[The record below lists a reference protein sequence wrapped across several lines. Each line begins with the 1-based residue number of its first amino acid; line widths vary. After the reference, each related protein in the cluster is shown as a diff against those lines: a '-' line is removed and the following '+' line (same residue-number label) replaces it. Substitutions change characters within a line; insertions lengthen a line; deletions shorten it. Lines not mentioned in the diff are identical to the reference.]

1 MLRRSDISFEK
12 DDSSRYLPWLIAF
25 MVFLAALSIAGLFV
39 LSDITSKLGKG
50 FYNKITI
57 QLPVSSSTKTDEF
70 RKSEALRLLRANDAV
85 KKARMVKPEE
95 VIDLLRPWLGEA
107 AALEKL
113 PIPNVIDVEI
123 NRSTNVSE
131 ETLKKL
137 LLPKI
142 PDVLVDDHRK
152 WLNYLTNTIRSI
164 EIIALSIVLLITLTT
179 VGTVIFTTRTSME
192 LQRETISI
200 LHFIGAQDHYIAY
213 QFAFRAAWLGIKGG
227 LAGIIISVPIL
238 LGFRLVIGS
247 LSTGLM
253 PELTLYATGWISVG
267 LIVPSVAAIAMSTAY
282 TTVIRSLIKLP

>member
-131 ETLKKL
+131 ETLHCVMALNLQKL
-137 LLPKI
+137 FGSL
-142 PDVLVDDHRK
+142 VLTSYTRILCGQH
-152 WLNYLTNTIRSI
+152 SI
-164 EIIALSIVLLITLTT
+164 Y
-179 VGTVIFTTRTSME
+179 
-192 LQRETISI
+192 
-200 LHFIGAQDHYIAY
+200 H
-213 QFAFRAAWLGIKGG
+213 RAA
-227 LAGIIISVPIL
+227 
-238 LGFRLVIGS
+238 FHR
-247 LSTGLM
+247 
-253 PELTLYATGWISVG
+253 
-267 LIVPSVAAIAMSTAY
+267 
-282 TTVIRSLIKLP
+282 